1 MDGSLSVEELTRL
14 LREAE
19 QRAKEERQRA
29 EREQQ
34 RAEREQQRAE
44 REQQRAEREQQRA
57 EREQQRAEEAERER
71 QEERQRAEREQQ
83 RAKEAERER
92 QEERKRAEASEE
104 QTRLTTLD
112 EYVAACHT
120 SVFSRF
126 AIETDPKLTSRGSI
140 TNPRD
145 KWCPKNLRPWP
156 DFLDQQKLT
165 FGTLYDSFPTESR
178 VFENRNFLAGLG
190 NRISQRPIADEKTLE
205 YFLHNSVEDPVRAII
220 QQLKQ
225 VEEVSRAFQIG
236 DGVVFEN
243 HPHALSDVAEEVVER
258 ETPSIPPR
266 TPDHRRDLNQLRPDQ
281 ICVYRSDNTL
291 SSRRTMVYV
300 SEYKPPHKLTTP
312 HLRLGLR
319 AMDIHREVVNR
330 RTIPT
335 SVDPDARFQYH
346 AEKLTASAITQTYHY
361 MIESGLEYGLL
372 TTGEAIVF
380 LKVDWDEPET
390 LYYHLAEPGPEVSA
404 HPNNLHICTAVGQ
417 YLAFTLMALGSPGE
431 RREIRQEER
440 LKAMKNLKTWA
451 EDFESTLRSIPENE
465 RSASSDYSPGH
476 EPTTYKDV
484 DRSPA
489 LPRKRTRR
497 TAVCQIGEGSLTK
510 DDRQEPSDDESA
522 SRPPDTPTPTGRNI
536 RQGTRRSQRLALRP
550 RGGGGEQGRQYCTQK
565 CLLGMAKGGF
575 LDPKCPNV
583 TLHRKSCAPARARHP
598 VNHEEW
604 LRLLWKQ
611 LQQSLD
617 NGIRPL
623 GEGGARGVLFQVTL
637 LAHGY
642 TFVSKGTV
650 RAFIKDLEHE
660 AAVYER
666 LKPIQGV
673 HVPVFLGAVDLRSMN
688 KTYYYDHRVYV
699 VHMSFLSWGGCS
711 IDRAQRIGDMDRSL
725 EDEAIRSLRA
735 MHREG
740 VVHKD
745 VRLANML
752 FNPETSGVMVIDFER
767 ALLLNPPRRPLAQL
781 VPNKRAWKSETMDA
795 KKVTGDSSKRSR
807 PSQSF
812 SEDIWLAKTAF
823 SEWNADPWTQVARAP
838 C

>member
-1 MDGSLSVEELTRL
+1 M
-14 LREAE
+14 
-19 QRAKEERQRA
+19 
-29 EREQQ
+29 
-34 RAEREQQRAE
+34 
-44 REQQRAEREQQRA
+44 
-57 EREQQRAEEAERER
+57 
-71 QEERQRAEREQQ
+71 
-83 RAKEAERER
+83 
-92 QEERKRAEASEE
+92 
-104 QTRLTTLD
+104 
-112 EYVAACHT
+112 AACHT

-156 DFLDQQKLT
+156 DFLKKQKLT
-165 FGTLYDSFPTESR
+165 FGTLYDLFPTESR

-225 VEEVSRAFQIG
+225 VEEVSRVFQLG

-258 ETPSIPPR
+258 GTPSTPPQ
-266 TPDHRRDLNQLRPDQ
+266 TPDHRRDLKQLRPDQ
-281 ICVYRSDNTL
+281 ICVYRSDNTE

-300 SEYKPPHKLTTP
+300 SEYKPPHKLTAP

-319 AMDIHREVVNR
+319 AMDIHKEVVNR

-335 SVDPDARFQYH
+335 SVDPDARFQYY
-346 AEKLTASAITQTYHY
+346 AEKLTASAVTQTYHY

-431 RREIRQEER
+431 RRQNRQEER
-440 LKAMKNLKTWA
+440 LEAMKNLKTWA

-497 TAVCQIGEGSLTK
+497 TAVCQIGEGSLRK
-510 DDRQEPSDDESA
+510 DERQEPSDDESA
-522 SRPPDTPTPTGRNI
+522 SRPPDTPTPTGRNT

-550 RGGGGEQGRQYCTQK
+550 RGGGGEQGRQQYCTQK
-565 CLLGMAKGGF
+565 CLLGMVKGGF

-583 TLHRKSCAPARARHP
+583 ALHGKSCAPAARARHP
-598 VNHEEW
+598 VDHKEW
-604 LRLLWKQ
+604 LRLLWIQ
-611 LQQSLD
+611 LKQSLD
-617 NGIRPL
+617 DGIRPL

-637 LAHGY
+637 LVHGY

-673 HVPVFLGAVDLRSMN
+673 HVPVFLGAIDLGSMN

-699 VHMSFLSWGGCS
+699 VHMTFLSWGGCS
-711 IDRAQRIGDMDRSL
+711 IDRAQRIGDMDRPL
-725 EDEAIRSLRA
+725 EDKAIRSLRA

-752 FNPETSGVMVIDFER
+752 FNPETNRVTVIDFER
-767 ALLLNPPRRPLAQL
+767 ALLLKPPRRPLAQL
-781 VPNKRAWKSETMDA
+781 VPNKRARESETMDA

-807 PSQSF
+807 ASQSF

-823 SEWNADPWTQVARAP
+823 LEWNAGRWTRAARAP

>member
-14 LREAE
+14 LRDAE

-29 EREQQ
+29 EE
-34 RAEREQQRAE
+34 AERERQEE
-44 REQQRAEREQQRA
+44 RQRA

-83 RAKEAERER
+83 RAERE
-92 QEERKRAEASEE
+92 QQRAEASEE

-112 EYVAACHT
+112 EYIAACHA

-126 AIETDPKLTSRGSI
+126 AIETDPNLTSRGSI

-165 FGTLYDSFPTESR
+165 FGTLYDSFPTETR

-243 HPHALSDVAEEVVER
+243 HPHALSDAAEEVVER
-258 ETPSIPPR
+258 ETPSTPPPPPPPPPPPQ
-266 TPDHRRDLNQLRPDQ
+266 TPDHRRDLKQLRPDQ

-300 SEYKPPHKLTTP
+300 SEYKPPHKLTAP

-319 AMDIHREVVNR
+319 AMDIHKEVVNR

-346 AEKLTASAITQTYHY
+346 AERLTASAITQTYHY

-404 HPNNLHICTAVGQ
+404 HPNNVHICTAVGQ
-417 YLAFTLMALGSPGE
+417 YLAFTLMALGLPGE
-431 RREIRQEER
+431 RRGNRQEER
-440 LKAMKNLKTWA
+440 LQAMKNLKTWA

-497 TAVCQIGEGSLTK
+497 TAACQTGEGSLTK
-510 DDRQEPSDDESA
+510 GDRQEPSDDESA
-522 SRPPDTPTPTGRNI
+522 PRPPDTPTPTGRNT
-536 RQGTRRSQRLALRP
+536 RQGTRRSHRLALLALRP

-565 CLLGMAKGGF
+565 CLLGMVKGGF

-583 TLHRKSCAPARARHP
+583 ALHCKSSAPARARHP
-598 VNHEEW
+598 VDHKEW
-604 LRLLWKQ
+604 LRLLWIQ
-611 LQQSLD
+611 LKQSLD
-617 NGIRPL
+617 DGIRPL
-623 GEGGARGVLFQVTL
+623 GGGWCAG
-637 LAHGY
+637 
-642 TFVSKGTV
+642 KGTV

-673 HVPVFLGAVDLRSMN
+673 HVPVFLGAIDLGSMN

-699 VHMSFLSWGGCS
+699 VHMTFLSWGGCS
-711 IDRAQRIGDMDRSL
+711 IDRAQNMGDMNKSL

-740 VVHKD
+740 VIHKD

-752 FNPETSGVMVIDFER
+752 FNPETNGVMVIDFER
-767 ALLLNPPRRPLAQL
+767 ALLLKPPRRPLAQL

-807 PSQSF
+807 PSQGF

-823 SEWNADPWTQVARAP
+823 LEWNADRWT
-838 C
+838 

>member
-1 MDGSLSVEELTRL
+1 MDGSLSVEELTKL

-19 QRAKEERQRA
+19 QRAKEERRRA
-29 EREQQ
+29 EK
-34 RAEREQQRAE
+34 
-44 REQQRAEREQQRA
+44 
-57 EREQQRAEEAERER
+57 EQQRAEEAERER

-83 RAKEAERER
+83 RAEEAERER
-92 QEERKRAEASEE
+92 QEERQRAEKEQQRAEASEE

-112 EYVAACHT
+112 EYIAACHA

-145 KWCPKNLRPWP
+145 KWCPGNLRPWP

-165 FGTLYDSFPTESR
+165 F
-178 VFENRNFLAGLG
+178 
-190 NRISQRPIADEKTLE
+190 ADEKTLE

-225 VEEVSRAFQIG
+225 VEEVSSAFQIG

-243 HPHALSDVAEEVVER
+243 HPHALSDVAEEVVDR
-258 ETPSIPPR
+258 ETPSTPPQ

-281 ICVYRSDNTL
+281 ICVYRSDNTE

-300 SEYKPPHKLTTP
+300 SEYKPSHKLTAP

-319 AMDIHREVVNR
+319 AMDIHKEVVNR

-390 LYYHLAEPGPEVSA
+390 LYYHLAEPGPEVAA
-404 HPNNLHICTAVGQ
+404 HPSNLPICTAVGQ

-431 RREIRQEER
+431 RRENSQEER

-489 LPRKRTRR
+489 LSRRRTRR
-497 TAVCQIGEGSLTK
+497 TAACQTGEGWLRR
-510 DDRQEPSDDESA
+510 DDGQEPSDDESA
-522 SRPPDTPTPTGRNI
+522 SRPPDTPTPTGRNT

-565 CLLGMAKGGF
+565 CLLGMVKGGF

-583 TLHRKSCAPARARHP
+583 ALHCKRCAPARARHP

-604 LRLLWKQ
+604 LRLLWIQ
-611 LQQSLD
+611 LKQSLD
-617 NGIRPL
+617 DGIRPL

-673 HVPVFLGAVDLRSMN
+673 HVPVFLGAIDLRLMN

-699 VHMSFLSWGGCS
+699 VHMTFLSWGGCS

-740 VVHKD
+740 VIHKD

-752 FNPETSGVMVIDFER
+752 FS
-767 ALLLNPPRRPLAQL
+767 PRP
-781 VPNKRAWKSETMDA
+781 
-795 KKVTGDSSKRSR
+795 TGL
-807 PSQSF
+807 
-812 SEDIWLAKTAF
+812 W
-823 SEWNADPWTQVARAP
+823 
-838 C
+838 